1 MKKKQ
6 VELKRYLAPRCEVIA
21 LDCESTL
28 LAGSPDVRPGGG
40 GTGRVTITPW
50 DPDNGGDD
58 DDIEAP

>member
-40 GTGRVTITPW
+40 GTGRVTITPL